1 MYHRGSPIAPFSCNL
16 KLRTCTK
23 SIKKTPDL
31 VEIGP
36 QYRAINEETNIATEN
51 ENIIKVKDKILGT
64 FALSRKIAY

>member
-1 MYHRGSPIAPFSCNL
+1 M
-16 KLRTCTK
+16 
-23 SIKKTPDL
+23 
-31 VEIGP
+31 EIVP